1 MASSN
6 PKLSEDALKS
16 SREVTSKNHVPST
29 DLVKPVPE
37 PKKHDG
43 LSHEQANGLNTKVD
57 EAINFLASIF
67 EGGQSSQETQDE
79 LDKSVLIHWLKLNVG
94 DHEECEKVLNGVKA
108 RVFKADTLI
117 NELRAMGHDLS
128 DDYVVDL
135 NFFRED

>member
-29 DLVKPVPE
+29 DFVKPLPE

-43 LSHEQANGLNTKVD
+43 LR
-57 EAINFLASIF
+57 
-67 EGGQSSQETQDE
+67 GQSLQETQDE
-79 LDKSVLIHWLKLNVG
+79 LDESVLIDWLKLNVG

-108 RVFKADTLI
+108 RVFKPDTLI

-128 DDYVVDL
+128 DDYIVDL
-135 NFFRED
+135 NFFRKD